1 MNVSVNWTAVSSI
14 CTAVSCIVALSLGV
28 WNIVHSWVYEKR
40 QREREI
46 RDKALDAALQL
57 WTVYFRIRFA
67 AGQENIAPL
76 LAQMSGLC
84 AALAAYGYP
93 VNSDALVSDSDDR
106 DAADNELARMMAA
119 ILSDTK

>member
-1 MNVSVNWTAVSSI
+1 MNISVNWTA
-14 CTAVSCIVALSLGV
+14 ASCIVALLLGLWTV
-28 WNIVHSWVYEKR
+28 VHSWIYEKR
-40 QREREI
+40 QRKREI

-67 AGQENIAPL
+67 TGQENTAPW

-93 VNSDALVSDSDDR
+93 VDVDPLVSDSDDR
-106 DAADNELARMMAA
+106 DAADVELARMMDA
-119 ILSDTK
+119 IVSDAK